1 MSLRTSWPNAIVA
14 GILAVAALAVAFW
27 LLALGPK
34 RDEADKLGDQ
44 TEELKT
50 SLAGHRA
57 EVAAALA
64 ARRQFPRD
72 YQKLVVLGKAV
83 PRDSETASLL
93 VQVNRISKG
102 AGVRFDTLELE
113 ANSGGSEEAA
123 SASSSTGGEGAQ
135 GEGAQ
140 VSATEAAASL
150 LPLGATIGPAGLAV
164 MPYTLTFEG
173 NFFQIADFIKGLD
186 GLVKT
191 NREKVSV
198 DGRLLTID
206 GFTLEGD
213 PKSGFPR
220 LEATFSVA
228 TYLTPPSQGQ
238 TAGAGPQGPGASEAT
253 PAATTIGAAR

>member
-1 MSLRTSWPNAIVA
+1 MKLRTNRTNAIVA
-14 GILAVAALAVAFW
+14 GVLAVVALAVAFW

-34 RDEADKLGDQ
+34 RDEAAKLGDQ
-44 TEELKT
+44 ADELKT
-50 SLAGHRA
+50 SLAGHRS

-93 VQVNRISKG
+93 VQVNRIAKR
-102 AGVRFDTLELE
+102 ARVRFDTMELE
-113 ANSGGSEEAA
+113 AGSGGEASGEETA
-123 SASSSTGGEGAQ
+123 STSSSGEG
-135 GEGAQ
+135 EGGQ

-150 LPLGATIGPAGLAV
+150 LPLGATVGPAGLAV

-173 NFFQIADFIKGLD
+173 SFFRIADFIKGLD
-186 GLVKT
+186 GLVAT
-191 NREKVSV
+191 NKEKVSV

-206 GFTLEGD
+206 GFTLEGNQNT
-213 PKSGFPR
+213 GFPS
-220 LEATFSVA
+220 LEATFSVT
-228 TYLTPPSQGQ
+228 TYLTPPSEGQ
-238 TAGAGPQGPGASEAT
+238 TGGAGPQGPGTSEAT

>member
-1 MSLRTSWPNAIVA
+1 MKLRTSWTNAIVA
-14 GILAVAALAVAFW
+14 GMLAVAALAVAFW

-34 RDEADKLGDQ
+34 RDEASKLGDQ
-44 TEELKT
+44 AKELKT
-50 SLAGHRA
+50 SLAGHRS

-93 VQVNRISKG
+93 VQVNRISG
-102 AGVRFDTLELE
+102 QAGVRFDHLELE
-113 ANSGGSEEAA
+113 AGSGSGEEEEAA
-123 SASSSTGGEGAQ
+123 APSSAGGEGAS
-135 GEGAQ
+135 

-173 NFFQIADFIKGLD
+173 SFFQIADFIKGLD
-186 GLVKT
+186 GLVNT
-191 NREKVSV
+191 NKERVSV

-206 GFTLEGD
+206 GFSLTGD
-213 PKSGFPR
+213 PKAGFPT
-220 LEATFSVA
+220 LEATFSVT
-228 TYLTPPSQGQ
+228 TYLTPPSEGQ
-238 TAGAGPQGPGASEAT
+238 IGGAGSQGPGTSEAT
-253 PAATTIGAAR
+253 PTAATIGAAR